1 MSVVTSCQ
9 NDNEM
14 EVSCIYNQ
22 NNHLARTVGLSGISD
37 YDSVQFMANNWVRS
51 PFCLMGLSAKQL

>member
-22 NNHLARTVGLSGISD
+22 NNHLARTGGLSVISVGQSMFSSWLIIGSD
-37 YDSVQFMANNWVRS
+37 LIFA
-51 PFCLMGLSAKQL
+51 